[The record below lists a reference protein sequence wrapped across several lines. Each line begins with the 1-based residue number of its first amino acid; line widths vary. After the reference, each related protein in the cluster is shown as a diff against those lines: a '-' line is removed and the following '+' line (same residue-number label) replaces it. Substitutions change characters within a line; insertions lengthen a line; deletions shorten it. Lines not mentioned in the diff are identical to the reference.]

1 MNYLNALDACV
12 SRDGKTSCMRSKIIK
27 CSAILG
33 LTIVAAIALPLAPA
47 RALSKVVATYHYDN
61 LRTGWNSSETIL
73 TPANVGPSTFGV
85 LSKVV
90 LDEQV
95 DAQPLVVP
103 NQQIIAGTFTLG
115 SPGTYEVV
123 YVATEA
129 NTVYAINSA
138 NGAVLAKRTLGTPV
152 QNPLNCG
159 STASNVGIKSTPVI
173 DMATKTLYVIA
184 YRMISGTPTYQLFA
198 LNLKDL
204 TNSIPPATVAASH
217 KLSDGTTTTF
227 NATYQQQRPALLEL
241 SGVIPLG
248 LHSSGNIYAAFGSFC
263 DNGGTI
269 SRGWVLGWRA
279 STLTPLPANEVTN
292 TLAAGSFFLSSIWM
306 SGYGIAADP
315 TGNLFFSTG
324 NSATGTYDGVRNI
337 QESVAKLDP
346 QLGNLLDLFTPS
358 NENSLDAVDDDLS
371 AGGVLLLP
379 PQPGPFPD
387 LAVIAGKIGTMYLL
401 NRDNLGGFTPG
412 GPDKVLD
419 TKTIAPCWC
428 GPSYFT
434 GSDGIG
440 RVVSSGCSGCTPI
453 GGATLA
459 QITVWKV
466 QTSPTVALVQEGAA
480 LPVASGQDGG
490 TFTAVSSNG
499 TMAGTTVIWATGRPS
514 NPTTLAVQLYAF
526 GAAPSGGTLP
536 LLYSSQAGSWPNSQ
550 VSANI
555 VPVVA
560 NGKVYVA
567 SNKQLT
573 IFGLGG
579 HSFVASAAAAA
590 GPAASLP
597 QDFPH
602 QVTGVLQPA
611 AGTGLALRTRAGTIA
626 RVDDAEALRREHTG
640 TLVPGKAYTAQGN
653 YDSTGTLH
661 ATAVIRAKGLPAFW
675 PPDH

>member
-1 MNYLNALDACV
+1 MQ
-12 SRDGKTSCMRSKIIK
+12 RFT
-27 CSAILG
+27 ILG
-33 LTIVAAIALPLAPA
+33 LAIVAAIALPLAPA

-61 LRTGWNSSETIL
+61 LRTGWNRSETIL
-73 TPANVGPSTFGV
+73 TAANVGPSTFGV

-103 NQQIIAGTFTLG
+103 NQQITAGTFTLG

-138 NGAVLAKRTLGTPV
+138 NGSVLVKRTLGTPV
-152 QNPLNCG
+152 LNPLSCG
-159 STASNVGIKSTPVI
+159 TNSPNVGIKGTPVI
-173 DMATKTLYVIA
+173 DMTTKTLYVIA
-184 YRMISGTPTYQLFA
+184 YTLISGTPTYQLFA
-198 LNLKDL
+198 LNLKNL
-204 TNSIPPATVAASH
+204 TDRTPPVTVAASH
-217 KLSDGTTTTF
+217 KLSDGKTYTF
-227 NATYQQQRPALLEL
+227 NAAYQRQRPALLES

-248 LHSSGNIYAAFGSFC
+248 LHSSGNIYAGFGSFC
-263 DNGGTI
+263 DFNADQ
-269 SRGWVLGWRA
+269 SRGWLLGWHA
-279 STLTPLPANEVTN
+279 STLTPLAANELTDTLPAVT
-292 TLAAGSFFLSSIWM
+292 GGFFLSSIWM

-337 QESVAKLDP
+337 QESVVKLDP

-358 NENSLDAVDDDLS
+358 NENSLDAADEDVS
-371 AGGVLLLP
+371 AGGVLVLP
-379 PQPGPFPD
+379 PQPGPFPN
-387 LAVIAGKIGTMYLL
+387 LAVATAKSGNMYLL

-419 TKTIAPCWC
+419 TKTIGPCWC

-434 GSDGIG
+434 GSGGIG
-440 RVVSSGCSGCTPI
+440 RVVSSGCSGCTTTSL
-453 GGATLA
+453 ASLA

-466 QTSPTVALVQEGAA
+466 QTSPTVAFVQEGAA

-499 TMAGTTVIWATGRPS
+499 AMAGTTVIWATSRPVES
-514 NPTTLAVQLYAF
+514 NPAAVNLYAF
-526 GAAPSGGTLP
+526 SAAPSGGTLP
-536 LLYSSQAGSWPNSQ
+536 LLYTSRAGSWPNTGAN
-550 VSANI
+550 ANI

-579 HSFVASAAAAA
+579 HLFGASAAAAA

-597 QDFPH
+597 QDFSASSD
-602 QVTGVLQPA
+602 G
-611 AGTGLALRTRAGTIA
+611 
-626 RVDDAEALRREHTG
+626 DS
-640 TLVPGKAYTAQGN
+640 
-653 YDSTGTLH
+653 STGRWYW
-661 ATAVIRAKGLPAFW
+661 ARAA
-675 PPDH
+675 DADR

>member
-1 MNYLNALDACV
+1 MQ
-12 SRDGKTSCMRSKIIK
+12 RFT
-27 CSAILG
+27 ILG

-61 LRTGWNSSETIL
+61 LRTGWNRNETIL

-90 LDEQV
+90 LDDQV

-103 NQQIIAGTFTLG
+103 SQQIIAGSFTLG

-138 NGAVLAKRTLGTPV
+138 NGAVLAKRNLGTAVLNPV
-152 QNPLNCG
+152 TCG
-159 STASNVGIKSTPVI
+159 TNSPNVGIKSTPVI
-173 DMATKTLYVIA
+173 DMTTKTLYVIA
-184 YRMISGTPTYQLFA
+184 YTLISGTPTYQLFA

-204 TNSIPPATVAASH
+204 TDRIAPVTVAASH
-217 KLSDGTTTTF
+217 TLSDGTTYNF
-227 NATYQQQRPALLEL
+227 NAAYQRQRPALLES

-263 DNGGTI
+263 DFNTNQ

-279 STLTPLPANEVTN
+279 STLTPLPVNELTD
-292 TLAAGSFFLSSIWM
+292 TLATGSFFLSSIWM

-337 QESVAKLDP
+337 QESVVKLDP
-346 QLGNLLDLFTPS
+346 QLGNLLDIFTPS
-358 NENSLDAVDDDLS
+358 NENSLDAADEDVS

-379 PQPGPFPD
+379 PQPGSFPN
-387 LAVIAGKIGTMYLL
+387 LAVATAKSGNMYLL
-401 NRDNLGGFTPG
+401 NRNNLGGFTPG

-419 TKTIAPCWC
+419 TKTIGPCWC

-440 RVVSSGCSGCTPI
+440 RVVSSGCSGCTTTS
-453 GGATLA
+453 GATLA

-466 QTSPTVALVQEGAA
+466 QTSPTVAFVQEGAA

-499 TMAGTTVIWATGRPS
+499 TMAGTTVIWATGEPVDS
-514 NPTTLAVQLYAF
+514 NPAAVNLYAF

-536 LLYSSQAGSWPNSQ
+536 LLYSSRAGSWPFTGAN
-550 VSANI
+550 ANI

-579 HSFVASAAAAA
+579 HSFAASAAAAA
-590 GPAASLP
+590 GPAAGNTQES
-597 QDFPH
+597 PH
-602 QVTGVLQPA
+602 QVTGVLQSA
-611 AGTGLALRTRAGTIA
+611 TGTALALRTRAGTIA
-626 RVDDAEALRREHTG
+626 RLDDSEALRKKQTSV
-640 TLVPGKAYTAQGN
+640 LVPGKAYTAQGT
-653 YDSTGTLH
+653 YDSTGALH
-661 ATAVIRAKGLPAFW
+661 ASTLARAKGSPALW
-675 PPDH
+675 PPDR